1 MSLATSVNEN
11 KLLLPQIEADPA
23 FRSRSRC
30 AVKVERASRAIGRG
44 SWIEGERFV
53 RRSMAR
59 VGFRRDTCDIVR
71 TRNRAQGNE
80 SVKVRDVAMGSTFW
94 IYDLVNWTV
103 PPRPVRILDRVSGLT
118 TSRGCANPRR
128 ASSRG
133 AAIATLRYLIEIS
146 EDRIGFPVQPLV
158 TIRM

>member
-1 MSLATSVNEN
+1 M
-11 KLLLPQIEADPA
+11 
-23 FRSRSRC
+23 
-30 AVKVERASRAIGRG
+30 

-53 RRSMAR
+53 RRSIAR
-59 VGFRRDTCDIVR
+59 VGLRRDECDIVR

-80 SVKVRDVAMGSTFW
+80 SVKVRDGTMGSTFGYT
-94 IYDLVNWTV
+94 ILSIGRC
-103 PPRPVRILDRVSGLT
+103 PPVRILDRVSGLT

-146 EDRIGFPVQPLV
+146 RGSDRVPGAAFG
-158 TIRM
+158 